1 MLAEAP
7 KHGVILLD
15 LAAKPSLCESGILA
29 ASALPRLAAS
39 AAVAR

>member
-15 LAAKPSLCESGILA
+15 LAAKPSLYESGILA
-29 ASALPRLAAS
+29 ASVLPRLAAS